1 MSQRLSLTS
10 TAILRSEPQ
19 YYGTFAVFD
28 YKRVAT
34 EYLAAEELRTLEYI
48 YDRSADA
55 KEISE
60 ELGVGYRRCEK
71 FLERMMKLGY
81 VQSGDSALEGKPPE
95 RNKIDPGLF
104 RKFQVPFLSAPT
116 SVDVFITSRCNLRCV
131 HCFASG
137 ETDRVQELSFGH
149 LESIFDQLEK
159 MGIFEV
165 RINGGEPLLHREIRR
180 ILPSLKRRRF
190 RKVMLTNGTL
200 LDEETALLL
209 KESNIIP
216 TVSLDDSA
224 ADGHD
229 RFRGA
234 KGSFE
239 RTIKALEILQKH
251 GIEYGI
257 NCCLYKNNMGRLE
270 EVIDLAVQHGAK
282 RIAFLDLKPVGRMTS
297 HRDWIPSYREYEE
310 LMKYLEAARV
320 RHKKIDVSRDVF
332 THCFPMRESVLE
344 AKKGYVS
351 CYAGKTR
358 LSVDSTGLV
367 YPCNLVLSDP
377 QWVMGDTGEKK
388 IWDIWF
394 SEKWSF
400 FRGKVKIND
409 LQKCKSCKNL
419 KKCDDFYCR
428 LLPYSSNGDVF
439 GPHPKCK

>member
-1 MSQRLSLTS
+1 MSQKLALSS
-10 TAILRSEPQ
+10 AAILRSEPQ

-28 YKRVAT
+28 CNRVTT
-34 EYLAAEELRTLEYI
+34 EYLTAEELRTLEYI
-48 YDRSADA
+48 SDKSADV

-60 ELGVGYRRCEK
+60 RAEINCRKCEK
-71 FLERMMKLGY
+71 FIKRMKKLGY
-81 VQSGDSALEGKPPE
+81 VRAGDSVLERKSPE
-95 RNKIDPGLF
+95 RIKIDREVF

-137 ETDRVQELSFGH
+137 EMDKGHELPFGH

-159 MGIFEV
+159 MGVFEI
-165 RINGGEPLLHREIRR
+165 RINGGEPLLHREIRK
-180 ILPSLKRRRF
+180 ILSGLRRRRF

-200 LDEETALLL
+200 LDEETVLLL
-209 KESNIIP
+209 KESRVIP

-224 ADGHD
+224 ADRHD
-229 RFRGA
+229 LFRGV
-234 KGSFE
+234 KGSFD
-239 RTIKALEILQKH
+239 RTIDALGILQKH

-257 NCCLYKNNMGRLE
+257 NCCLHKNNMGRLE

-282 RIAFLDLKPVGRMTS
+282 RIAFLDLKPVGRMMS
-297 HRDWIPSYREYEE
+297 HRDWVPSYREYEK

-320 RHKKIDVSRDVF
+320 RHKWIDVSRDVF
-332 THCFPMRESVLE
+332 THCLPMRESVLE

-377 QWVMGDTGEKK
+377 QWVMGDTGKEK

-409 LQKCKSCKNL
+409 LRKCRSCKDL

-428 LLPYSSNGDVF
+428 LLPYSSDGDVF